1 MAQKKPLRISIIGA
15 GPAGLYTA
23 ILARQHLGDA
33 VIEVIEQNP
42 KGATFGF
49 GVVFSDKA
57 LDFLSAGDPQTVAD
71 LDPWMERWDNMT
83 LNHPDGRVVLD
94 GIGFS
99 AIGRLK
105 LLQLLEA
112 RAADLGVNI
121 TYDRA
126 IDDPDKLKA
135 DVIIGA
141 DGLNSVVRRANEAGF
156 SPTIDHFTNH
166 FAWFGSD
173 GVFDT
178 LTQSFIHTE
187 HGPMNAHHYRYAP
200 DRSTFIV
207 ECGPQTWAAHGF
219 DTMDEDDSAA
229 RCADLFRDVL
239 GGARLVTNKSAWRVF
254 PRLWCAGWVAGRQ
267 VILGDAAHTSHFS
280 IGSGTRLAMEDA
292 IALVQALAAHEDV
305 PTALAAY
312 QYARL
317 PVARKIVTAA
327 NTSARW
333 YDDFGAHM
341 QLPPLDFAYGYLTRS
356 GRMTPARARR
366 LAPAFMAEY
375 DAATL
380 AATQD
385 QVPASL
391 PGSDAIGFDRAA
403 HANCSAILWDNLQRN
418 PHKLAIICKTG
429 IGEMG
434 DVTYAELI
442 AQAAQWGNAFIAAG
456 LQRGD
461 RIPFFL
467 DDTPSY
473 PAAFFGAVR
482 AGFVPVLL
490 NTQTNADTLS
500 YFLGDTEAR
509 IVLCE
514 AAFLSS
520 FPPDMLAHSSVEQ
533 LVVVNGDADE
543 DGHIS
548 QQDFLADQP
557 LTLDCADTTP
567 GDMAFWMYSSGTTG
581 RPKGIV
587 HLHHDMAY
595 TQQSYGRQVL
605 GITADDICFSVP
617 KIFFAYGFGNSIT
630 FPFSVGATSVLLP
643 GRPDPA
649 TIFDTIERCRPSL
662 FFGLPTLYTAL
673 CSADGAGARD
683 LSSIRRSV
691 SAAETLS
698 QDIYDAWK
706 GLCGHG
712 PTEGLGSTELL
723 HIYLSNHPDDHRV
736 GAAGA
741 PVPGYEVQLQRPDG
755 SPASPG
761 EDGVMLVRGDSS
773 TPCYWRRADKTAETM
788 RDGWIYTGDRFIE
801 RDGYYYFQ
809 GRADDLIK
817 VSGQWVWPLEIER
830 CLNEHDDVTECA
842 VLAHQLA
849 DGRMT
854 LRAVV
859 ALRDGM
865 PGDDATTRRLQDFV
879 RGELMPFKYPR
890 IVEYTASLPKTGT
903 GKIDRQALQKD
914 SPQKDSPQNSV
925 AVA

>member
-83 LNHPDGRVVLD
+83 LNHPNGRVVLD

-156 SPTIDHFTNH
+156 SSTIDHFTNH

-173 GVFDT
+173 AVFDT

-207 ECGPQTWAAHGF
+207 ECGPQTWATHGF

-229 RCADLFRDVL
+229 RCADLFSDVL

-254 PRLWCAGWVAGRQ
+254 PRLWCARWVAGRQ

-312 QYARL
+312 QDARL

-356 GRMTPARARR
+356 GRMTLARARR

-442 AQAAQWGNAFIAAG
+442 VQAAQWGNAFIAAG

-520 FPPDMLAHSSVEQ
+520 FPPDMLARSSVEK

-673 CSADGAGARD
+673 CSTDGAGARD

-741 PVPGYEVQLQRPDG
+741 PVLGYEVQLQRPDG
-755 SPASPG
+755 SPAPPG

-830 CLNEHDDVTECA
+830 CLNENDDVTECA

-865 PGDDATTRRLQDFV
+865 PGNDATTRRLQDFV

-914 SPQKDSPQNSV
+914 SPQNSEMV
-925 AVA
+925 A